1 MEWYKEGEFEVVS
14 DAEILEEYDNARGL
28 MSYYNAAEG
37 NWSKETGARNEC
49 SAYLSKVRKEL
60 NSRDLVPNKGSFLC

>member
-1 MEWYKEGEFEVVS
+1 MEWYKEDEFKVIS

-37 NWSKETGARNEC
+37 NWSQETGARNEC

-60 NSRDLVPNKGSFLC
+60 TERDLIPNKGTFLC

>member
-1 MEWYKEGEFEVVS
+1 MKWYKEGEFKVVS

-28 MSYYNAAEG
+28 MSYYNASEG

-60 NSRDLVPNKGSFLC
+60 NSRELIPNKGTFLC